1 MQRGKYY
8 RDCLPVREPYYCL
21 KAVRKER
28 NILRAWI
35 KGIMWYK
42 QALKQEPLITTKV
55 KCVAQQTGVNMVGTQ
70 CRIKSV
76 GSYLKKFYRKYSQTG
91 QPWEIND
98 ILRYTYTISPE
109 VLSEKVLKIIEIYKK
124 SGYNTVE
131 IENYW
136 LDNQNPY
143 NGINTILRSPQG
155 QTFELQYHTPESF
168 GIKSGKIHELYEKQ
182 RLIKDV
188 SSREYIELGNQ
199 MFELSDSMEIPKGI
213 EKVQF
218 LGYDNGEWVRRG
230 LSLGYFYPDAPDF
243 DCYGVITETRE
254 KRLLDKK

>member
-1 MQRGKYY
+1 MQREKYY

-21 KAVRKER
+21 KAVRRER
-28 NILRAWI
+28 NVLRAWI
-35 KGIMWYK
+35 KGILWYR

-55 KCVAQQTGVNMVGTQ
+55 KCVAQLTGVDMVGTQ
-70 CRIKSV
+70 YRIKAVS
-76 GSYLKKFYRKYSQTG
+76 SYLKKFCRKYSQTG
-91 QPWEIND
+91 RACEIKD
-98 ILRYTYTISPE
+98 ILRYTYTVSPE
-109 VLSEKVLKIIEIYKK
+109 LLSEKVLKIIEIYRN

-168 GIKSGKIHELYEKQ
+168 GVKSGKIHELYEKQ

-188 SSREYIELGNQ
+188 SSREYIELGDQ

-213 EKVQF
+213 EKVKCH
-218 LGYDNGEWVRRG
+218 G
-230 LSLGYFYPDAPDF
+230 
-243 DCYGVITETRE
+243 
-254 KRLLDKK
+254 